1 MRLRIVLGLLL
12 GGALLL
18 PGAAA
23 TADSGSGA
31 IEGTIGYPSEE
42 LPAMRVYAVPL
53 EGGPARRVETT
64 RGTTRFAIRNLPPG
78 RYHVIAFP
86 AGEGD
91 SGMAG
96 GWTNFVTCGMTAQC
110 LQHDLLPVTVTAGKA
125 TGGVRIEDWYA
136 SSGSFPS
143 EATLAP

>member
-31 IEGTIGYPSEE
+31 LEGTIGYPSEE
-42 LPAMRVYAVPL
+42 LPAMRVYVLPL

-78 RYHVIAFP
+78 HYHVIAFP

-96 GWTNFVTCGMTAQC
+96 
-110 LQHDLLPVTVTAGKA
+110 AG
-125 TGGVRIEDWYA
+125 R
-136 SSGSFPS
+136 SSSPAG
-143 EATLAP
+143 

>member
-1 MRLRIVLGLLL
+1 M
-12 GGALLL
+12 
-18 PGAAA
+18 
-23 TADSGSGA
+23 
-31 IEGTIGYPSEE
+31 
-42 LPAMRVYAVPL
+42 PL
-53 EGGPARRVETT
+53 EGGPASRVETT

-86 AGEGD
+86 VGEGD

>member
-18 PGAAA
+18 PGAA
-23 TADSGSGA
+23 TADSGSGT

-96 GWTNFVTCGMTAQC
+96 GWTKFVTCGMSAEC
-110 LQHDLLPVTVTAGKA
+110 LQHDLRP
-125 TGGVRIEDWYA
+125 
-136 SSGSFPS
+136 
-143 EATLAP
+143 